1 VRCVPREDEF
11 EINRRSEMKKQAKVK
26 KQMLRQGDVLL
37 VRVPEMPPFNLRPR
51 DDKGDVV
58 LKFGESTGH
67 CHSFRGEEAAKVRLW
82 DAGAERYL
90 QVLERAELR
99 HEEHAPIVV
108 EPGIYHLP
116 EQVAY
121 ERGELQRVA
130 D

>member
-1 VRCVPREDEF
+1 
-11 EINRRSEMKKQAKVK
+11 M
-26 KQMLRQGDVLL
+26 KQMMRQGDVLL
-37 VRVPEMPPFNLRPR
+37 VRVTRLPKARTLNLDATRP
-51 DDKGDVV
+51 DVV

-90 QVLERAELR
+90 QVLERATLQ
-99 HEEHAPIVV
+99 HEEHASIVV

-116 EQVAY
+116 EQVVY